1 MTKLNLIEIA
11 KEFPTMTISVSV
23 EDLLKANK
31 ELVSETVKALE
42 QKITDAKAETYPSVD
57 KVCEMLDVSKPT
69 LWRWEKSQ
77 YLVPVRIGGK
87 VRYRM
92 SDVKRILDERSE
104 S

>member
-1 MTKLNLIEIA
+1 MSKLNLTEIA

-31 ELVSETVKALE
+31 QLVADTVKELE
-42 QKITDAKAETYPSVD
+42 QKLSDAAAETYPSVD

-69 LWRWEKSQ
+69 LWRWEKSA

-87 VRYRM
+87 VRYKM
-92 SDVKRILDERSE
+92 SDVKRILEERRE